1 MENQEFLLHNYS
13 DMLYYNSTFYRTAVK
28 VLKVILSC
36 ENKTQLDSAR
46 AMVVNFRTNCRD
58 HENLVVLMCVLEQKE
73 KELCTLN

>member
-1 MENQEFLLHNYS
+1 MENQEFLTCRYADL
-13 DMLYYNSTFYRTAVK
+13 LYFNSTFYRTAVK

>member
-1 MENQEFLLHNYS
+1 MHNYS
-13 DMLYYNSTFYRTAVK
+13 DMLYYNSTFYLTAIK

-36 ENKTQLDSAR
+36 ENKTQLDSAC
-46 AMVVNFRTNCRD
+46 AMVDNFRINCRD

>member
-1 MENQEFLLHNYS
+1 MENQEFLMCRYADL
-13 DMLYYNSTFYRTAVK
+13 LYFNSTFYLTAIK

>member
-1 MENQEFLLHNYS
+1 MENQEFLTCRYADL
-13 DMLYYNSTFYRTAVK
+13 LYFNSTFYRTAVK

-36 ENKTQLDSAR
+36 TNEIQLQSAKV
-46 AMVVNFRTNCRD
+46 MVDNFRTNCVD